1 MEFHVEGMTCAHC
14 VRAVTKAIQ
23 GIDPQAQVE
32 VDLPAK
38 RVRVQGEVD
47 AERAL
52 AAIAD
57 AGYTPTL
64 RPSAAD

>member
-23 GIDPQAQVE
+23 GIAPQAQVE
-32 VDLPAK
+32 VDLAGK
-38 RVRVQGEVD
+38 RVRVQGQVD
-47 AERAL
+47 PERAL

-57 AGYTPTL
+57 AGYEPSL